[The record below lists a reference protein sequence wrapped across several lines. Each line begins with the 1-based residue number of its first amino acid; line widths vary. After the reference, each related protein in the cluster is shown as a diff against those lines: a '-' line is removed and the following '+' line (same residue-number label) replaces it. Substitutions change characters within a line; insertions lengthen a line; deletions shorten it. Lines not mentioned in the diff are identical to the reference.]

1 MPPRELVTLDD
12 AAFRL
17 ASKWG
22 IPSSVTEQIVRAVLQ
37 GRKCFVRGRRL
48 GEMGLQDISNEIGT
62 SPFPHLDFRDVEIDW
77 NDLLKL
83 GRDLV
88 PSVYEYWV
96 SAAEDAEVGPYRT
109 LKSDDERKAVGL
121 LAERLRTDPN
131 MKRDDAWTICHTAF
145 PKLRERGFLSRIWPQ
160 ARGVAGLEPTAPPGP
175 KPKKNR
181 RPKQNRRA

>member
-1 MPPRELVTLDD
+1 
-12 AAFRL
+12 
-17 ASKWG
+17 
-22 IPSSVTEQIVRAVLQ
+22 
-37 GRKCFVRGRRL
+37 KCFVRGRRL

-109 LKSDDERKAVGL
+109 LKSDYARKAVGL
-121 LAERLRTDPN
+121 HTEQMRTDPTI
-131 MKRDDAWTICHTAF
+131 KPDDALTICRTSL
-145 PKLRERGFLSRIWPQ
+145 PKLRELGFLSRIWPQ